1 MHVAGQD
8 AENCE
13 VSEKVWNKY
22 FSVPHPA
29 VSTIL
34 RRFKA
39 LGIEAE
45 ARDVACKRG
54 GREKISINNPDW
66 FRQFWA
72 VGPAAF
78 VICTAHLGRSRHW
91 LINKENIS
99 PSGDFLAS
107 FLRSGHQ
114 GDRRN
119 YWNKIPG

>member
-54 GREKISINNPDW
+54 GGEK
-66 FRQFWA
+66 
-72 VGPAAF
+72 
-78 VICTAHLGRSRHW
+78 
-91 LINKENIS
+91 KS
-99 PSGDFLAS
+99 P
-107 FLRSGHQ
+107 
-114 GDRRN
+114 
-119 YWNKIPG
+119 